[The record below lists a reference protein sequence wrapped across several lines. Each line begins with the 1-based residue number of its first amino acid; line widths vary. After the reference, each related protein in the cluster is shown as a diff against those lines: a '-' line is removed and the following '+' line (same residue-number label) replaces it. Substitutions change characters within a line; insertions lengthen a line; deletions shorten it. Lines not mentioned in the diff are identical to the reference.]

1 MTVVAVV
8 GSQWGDEG
16 KGKMTDYLSQSADM
30 TVRSNGGNNAGH
42 TIAFGGKTFKMR
54 LIPSGI
60 FEAKKET
67 VIGNGVVINPEVLLD
82 EIKYL
87 EDNGINTDKLAISN
101 RAHIVMPYDILQDV
115 YQEEAKGANKVGT
128 TKNGIGPTYMD
139 KASRIGIRMCDLLE
153 KDTFEEKLRFN
164 LNEKNALFVNVYG
177 KEALKF
183 EDIFEKNGIGPTYM
197 DKASRIG
204 IRMCDLL
211 EKDTFEEKLRFNLNE
226 KNALFV
232 NVYGKEA
239 LKFEDIF
246 EKYWKFGQELKK
258 YVTDTSV
265 IVNDAIDNDDK
276 VLFEGAQG
284 VMLDIDQ
291 GTYPFVTSSSTVT
304 GGIATGIGIGPSKVD
319 TVIGICKAYT
329 TRVGAGPFPTELLDE
344 TGNYIRETGH
354 EYGTVTGRPRRVG
367 WFDSVALRHSK
378 RVAGI
383 DALSLNLLDVFS
395 GLKTVKIAVA
405 YELDGQKIDYYPASL
420 KELERCKPIYEELPG
435 WDEDITKVTKLEDLP
450 ENARHFLS
458 RVSELVGVPLVT
470 VSVGPDREQTIVLK
484 NPWEM

>member
-183 EDIFEKNGIGPTYM
+183 EDIFEK
-197 DKASRIG
+197 
-204 IRMCDLL
+204 
-211 EKDTFEEKLRFNLNE
+211 
-226 KNALFV
+226 
-232 NVYGKEA
+232 
-239 LKFEDIF
+239 
-246 EKYWKFGQELKK
+246 YWKLGQELKK

-484 NPWEM
+484 NLWEM

>member
-183 EDIFEKNGIGPTYM
+183 EDIFEK
-197 DKASRIG
+197 
-204 IRMCDLL
+204 
-211 EKDTFEEKLRFNLNE
+211 
-226 KNALFV
+226 
-232 NVYGKEA
+232 
-239 LKFEDIF
+239 
-246 EKYWKFGQELKK
+246 YWKLGQELKK

-291 GTYPFVTSSSTVT
+291 GTYPFVTSSNTVT
-304 GGIATGIGIGPSKVD
+304 GVIATGIGIGPSKVD

>member
-101 RAHIVMPYDILQDV
+101 RAHMVMPYDILQDV

-128 TKNGIGPTYMD
+128 T
-139 KASRIGIRMCDLLE
+139 
-153 KDTFEEKLRFN
+153 
-164 LNEKNALFVNVYG
+164 
-177 KEALKF
+177 
-183 EDIFEKNGIGPTYM
+183 KNGIGPTYM

>member
-67 VIGNGVVINPEVLLD
+67 AIGNGVVINPEVLLD

-115 YQEEAKGANKVGT
+115 YQEESKGANKVGT
-128 TKNGIGPTYMD
+128 T
-139 KASRIGIRMCDLLE
+139 
-153 KDTFEEKLRFN
+153 
-164 LNEKNALFVNVYG
+164 
-177 KEALKF
+177 
-183 EDIFEKNGIGPTYM
+183 KNGIGPTYM

>member
-183 EDIFEKNGIGPTYM
+183 EDIFEK
-197 DKASRIG
+197 
-204 IRMCDLL
+204 
-211 EKDTFEEKLRFNLNE
+211 
-226 KNALFV
+226 
-232 NVYGKEA
+232 
-239 LKFEDIF
+239 
-246 EKYWKFGQELKK
+246 YWKLGQELKK

-304 GGIATGIGIGPSKVD
+304 GGITTGIGIGPSKVD

-329 TRVGAGPFPTELLDE
+329 TRVGEGPFPTELLDE

>member
-164 LNEKNALFVNVYG
+164 LNEKNALFVNVY
-177 KEALKF
+177 
-183 EDIFEKNGIGPTYM
+183 
-197 DKASRIG
+197 
-204 IRMCDLL
+204 
-211 EKDTFEEKLRFNLNE
+211 
-226 KNALFV
+226 V
-232 NVYGKEA
+232 KEA

-246 EKYWKFGQELKK
+246 EKYWKLGQELKK

>member
-1 MTVVAVV
+1 
-8 GSQWGDEG
+8 
-16 KGKMTDYLSQSADM
+16 
-30 TVRSNGGNNAGH
+30 
-42 TIAFGGKTFKMR
+42 
-54 LIPSGI
+54 
-60 FEAKKET
+60 
-67 VIGNGVVINPEVLLD
+67 
-82 EIKYL
+82 
-87 EDNGINTDKLAISN
+87 
-101 RAHIVMPYDILQDV
+101 MPYDILQDV

-128 TKNGIGPTYMD
+128 T
-139 KASRIGIRMCDLLE
+139 
-153 KDTFEEKLRFN
+153 
-164 LNEKNALFVNVYG
+164 
-177 KEALKF
+177 
-183 EDIFEKNGIGPTYM
+183 KNGIGPTYM